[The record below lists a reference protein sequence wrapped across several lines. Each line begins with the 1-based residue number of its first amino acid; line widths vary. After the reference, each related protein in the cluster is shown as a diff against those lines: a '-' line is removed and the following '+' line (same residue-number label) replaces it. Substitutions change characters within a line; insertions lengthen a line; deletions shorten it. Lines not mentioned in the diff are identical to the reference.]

1 MGKRDNFRKGTV
13 EMMVL
18 ALLLESDLYG
28 YQMVQEI
35 TERSDG
41 AIQVQIGTLYPALYR
56 LIDEGYISDTE
67 VPAGKRRVRVYY
79 HIEPSG
85 KELLQDLY
93 SEHQAFESGL
103 SKVLESCNYFL
114 KEDHL
119 NE

>member
-28 YQMVQEI
+28 YQIVQKI
-35 TERSDG
+35 TELSGG
-41 AIQVQIGTLYPALYR
+41 AILVQLGTLYPALYR
-56 LIDEGYISDTE
+56 LVDEGYISDTE
-67 VPAGKRRVRVYY
+67 IPAGKRRIRVYY

-85 KELLQDLY
+85 RELLRELY
-93 SEHQAFESGL
+93 SDHQAFERGL
-103 SKVLESCNYFL
+103 AKVLESCKSF
-114 KEDHL
+114 KEDEL